1 MSNLFSDI
9 EADSTKKI
17 VADIVPDLLFIKNY
31 ISDYEHDKLANSIDK
46 NTWSNELR
54 RRVQHYGYKYD
65 YKARSINKSM
75 QVQNLPNWA
84 NEIGD
89 KLVNDG
95 YFSLLPDQL
104 IVNEYLPGQ
113 GITDHIDCEPCFED
127 TVVSISLGS
136 HTTMNFTNKITKE
149 RIPIVLP
156 PKSAV
161 ILKGISR
168 YDWMH
173 GIPSRKTDIIGGVKK
188 NRSRRISLTY
198 RTVILKQPVKK
209 YP

>member
-1 MSNLFSDI
+1 MSLDGEYNI
-9 EADSTKKI
+9 TAINMT
-17 VADIVPDLLFIKNY
+17 IK
-31 ISDYEHDKLANSIDK
+31 LG
-46 NTWSNELR
+46 
-54 RRVQHYGYKYD
+54 V
-65 YKARSINKSM
+65 SINLCKFKTC
-75 QVQNLPNWA
+75 LIGA

-149 RIPIVLP
+149 KNTHCITTKECSNI
-156 PKSAV
+156 K
-161 ILKGISR
+161 R
-168 YDWMH
+168 YIKVRLDAW
-173 GIPSRKTDIIGGVKK
+173 
-188 NRSRRISLTY
+188 
-198 RTVILKQPVKK
+198 
-209 YP
+209 YPF